1 MTFMIETKYFLT
13 GQQDVVDKQR
23 KGGRIFNQNM
33 LIFPIPHDEHRLT
46 CPRFCLKTELVL
58 LDFIQGNK
66 AERFKYGIMD
76 RRKFMSAVSAGLVAR
91 ENMLPFSS
99 FTKTKGI
106 RWSMG
111 WILWRNYKGRKIP
124 LQEAIQDLRDL
135 GLQGIEF
142 TPRRDELSTFG
153 LRREGFRDLLK
164 ENGLAVS
171 GHYFGAPFHDPGRSK
186 EIMTSFQESIDSL
199 KFYGAKNIIIGP
211 PGNRAGDDHPE
222 LIRRAAPVLNTLGKI
237 ALDQGFEIGIHP
249 HFNCIIETPE
259 EIRLAMDLT
268 DPKYVF
274 LSADTGHI
282 ALGGGNVAKV
292 LRTYK
297 DRLNYFHFKDVAGTV
312 TRPNFAPNLREIGS
326 GEIDF
331 PGIMALLKEIHYKGW
346 INVEQ
351 DATTLTPRESASR
364 SMGYIN
370 KKLKRF

>member
-1 MTFMIETKYFLT
+1 
-13 GQQDVVDKQR
+13 
-23 KGGRIFNQNM
+23 
-33 LIFPIPHDEHRLT
+33 LILPKEKR
-46 CPRFCLKTELVL
+46 
-58 LDFIQGNK
+58 K
-66 AERFKYGIMD
+66 AERFRYGIMD

-111 WILWRNYKGRKIP
+111 WILWRNYRGRKIP
-124 LQEAIQDLRDL
+124 LQEAVQDLRDL

-153 LRREGFRDLLK
+153 LTRESFRDLLK

-171 GHYFGAPFHDPGRSK
+171 GHYFGAPFHDAAKKK

-237 ALDQGFEIGIHP
+237 ALDQGVEIGIHP
-249 HFNCIIETPE
+249 HYNCIIETPE

-282 ALGGGNVAKV
+282 ALGGGNVAEV
-292 LRTYK
+292 LRTYQ

-331 PGIMALLKEIHYKGW
+331 RGIMALLKEIHYKGW

-364 SMGYIN
+364 SMGYIH